1 MNLKKAIK
9 NYRCRGSE
17 SLLTAEERADVL
29 NALNKALEKFGLE
42 VASYEDSDGMFFT
55 VGIWKK

>member
-1 MNLKKAIK
+1 MNFKKAIK
-9 NYRCRGSE
+9 NYRCRGNE
-17 SLLTAEERADVL
+17 SLLTVEKRADVL
-29 NALNKALEKFGLE
+29 NALNETLDKFGLE

>member
-9 NYRCRGSE
+9 NYRCRGNE
-17 SLLTAEERADVL
+17 SLLTAEERGTVL
-29 NALNKALEKFGLE
+29 NALDKALKQFGLE
-42 VASYEDSDGMFFT
+42 VASYEDSDGMFIT

>member
-1 MNLKKAIK
+1 MGTKIDGK
-9 NYRCRGSE
+9 

-29 NALNKALEKFGLE
+29 NALNETLEKFDLE
-42 VASYEDSDGMFFT
+42 VASYEDYDGTFFN